1 MKGKTVCITGANTGI
16 GFETAL
22 ELAARGARIIM
33 GSRNM
38 TKGEAARARILQAFP
53 EAQVDFI
60 PLDLESRES
69 IEEFARITVEKSP
82 TIDVLVNNAGLIR
95 MGYETTREGFEMQIG
110 VNHMGHFLL
119 FRRLLGA
126 LQAAPEARVLTLS
139 SAAHYIGKL
148 RFESFQGD
156 KVQVKGM
163 QGYAQSKLA
172 NTLFAREVARR
183 YPAVRSYSLH
193 PGLVASEFVSPE
205 ENGWLFTLG
214 WKLIRPFSLTS
225 RQGAQTTIHLATVT
239 APPEPNGQFFHRL
252 SRAGSPSPLAKDDE
266 LANALWEES
275 ERLWRERGVVFTE

>member
-1 MKGKTVCITGANTGI
+1 
-16 GFETAL
+16 
-22 ELAARGARIIM
+22 
-33 GSRNM
+33 
-38 TKGEAARARILQAFP
+38 
-53 EAQVDFI
+53 
-60 PLDLESRES
+60 
-69 IEEFARITVEKSP
+69 
-82 TIDVLVNNAGLIR
+82 
-95 MGYETTREGFEMQIG
+95 
-110 VNHMGHFLL
+110 MGHFLL

-214 WKLIRPFSLTS
+214 WKLIRPFSLSS
-225 RQGAQTTIHLATVT
+225 RQGANPTIHLATVSP
-239 APPEPNGQFFHRL
+239 PPEPNGQFFHRL

-275 ERLWRERGVVFTE
+275 ERLWRERGVVF